1 LLLLGGVAGL
11 VVLGGAGLVAYLYAS
26 PIIESYR
33 HGMPFES
40 EKWKARS
47 HDDGVWWPTRL
58 RMADDLVR
66 RRILDGRP
74 RGEVEQLL
82 GPRDETRKF
91 GAWHLV
97 YYLGPERS
105 LFSVDSEWLVV
116 RLNGRGVVDDYRI
129 VRD

>member
-1 LLLLGGVAGL
+1 MVGL
-11 VVLGGAGLVAYLYAS
+11 AALGGAGLVAYLYAS
-26 PIIESYR
+26 PVIESYR
-33 HGMPFES
+33 HGMPFDS

-66 RRILDGRP
+66 RRILEGRS
-74 RGEVEQLL
+74 RNEVEQLL
-82 GPRDETRKF
+82 GPRDETAKF
-91 GAWHLV
+91 ADWSLV

-116 RLNGRGVVDDYRI
+116 RLNRRGVVGDYRI